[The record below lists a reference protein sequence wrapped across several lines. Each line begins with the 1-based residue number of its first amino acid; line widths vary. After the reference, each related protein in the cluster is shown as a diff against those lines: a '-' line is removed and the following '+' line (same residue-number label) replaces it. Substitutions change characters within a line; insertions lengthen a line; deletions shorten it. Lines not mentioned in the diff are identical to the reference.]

1 MCWLIEVPLNNY
13 PSCRA
18 EAQEI
23 IRENK
28 LQGLK
33 MPKIRE
39 VPDELLINP
48 QKNKEALQAQQ
59 QPKMEAEGGARP
71 NTM

>member
-1 MCWLIEVPLNNY
+1 
-13 PSCRA
+13 
-18 EAQEI
+18 
-23 IRENK
+23 
-28 LQGLK
+28 

-71 NTM
+71 NAM